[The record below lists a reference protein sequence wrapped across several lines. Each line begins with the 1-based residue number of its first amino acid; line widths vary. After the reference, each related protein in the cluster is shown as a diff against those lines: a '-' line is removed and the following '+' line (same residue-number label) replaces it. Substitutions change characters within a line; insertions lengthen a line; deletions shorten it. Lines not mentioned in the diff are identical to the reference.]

1 MFTPG
6 SVSLLREVYSWTLT
20 DMDVNDI
27 DDQKYMLCK
36 RLSEVRLSFT
46 LRICNTLLMM
56 TVGQQPRAI
65 HRAKAPIDTRWQRP
79 NRHIRFP
86 VRHHAQPESR
96 RVHTCSSLLD
106 QAITIEH
113 RARL

>member
-36 RLSEVRLSFT
+36 RLSEVGPLPT
-46 LRICNTLLMM
+46 LHPCHILLMM
-56 TVGQQPRAI
+56 TVG
-65 HRAKAPIDTRWQRP
+65 
-79 NRHIRFP
+79 
-86 VRHHAQPESR
+86 
-96 RVHTCSSLLD
+96 
-106 QAITIEH
+106 
-113 RARL
+113 

>member
-6 SVSLLREVYSWTLT
+6 SVSLLREVYNWTLT

-36 RLSEVRLSFT
+36 RLSEVRPLLILQACRT
-46 LRICNTLLMM
+46 VLMM
-56 TVGQQPRAI
+56 TVGEQPRTI

-86 VRHHAQPESR
+86 IRYHAQPESR
-96 RVHTCSSLLD
+96 RLHTCSPLLD
-106 QAITIEH
+106 QAVTI
-113 RARL
+113 